1 VTQISP
7 RIAQDDSIHYSV
19 CPHGVTLNTFSL
31 PDSART
37 GVTGTDYHVTK
48 QWVQACVNCKH
59 VQQPDKFLEF
69 APLPYACPIEG
80 SSSYKICVS
89 GFVGPGRLRLIRV
102 IELLGATAQ
111 ETLSKS
117 STTTLIC
124 KKPEGDK
131 YKRAVAW
138 KIPVVSQAWLDGALK
153 SGVLPK
159 LDRGANLATV
169 DTSFDGAAYDRDRT
183 KYADDIVGDLPLSPS
198 DKLVNAYSLSSQRR
212 SQKPTPLPVQRES
225 TVAVSKPE
233 DRKVLGVASESWK
246 NSPAMKRRGANLRA
260 PPKTAASNSIS
271 ARPVF
276 DTAEAVA
283 CLDQETDSL
292 GPIEQGAVLAGGA
305 GAGESSSVNHIEPDR
320 ATTGS
325 NPDASGAPTASA
337 ANESSEESESSVRNQ
352 GNMGGQ
358 TGHITESEEGLES
371 RPALVGGRTE
381 EVQPAAVPDTSTEA
395 DLSLLVDQCKA
406 KMIEISSKCSSDD
419 RSFGLSVD
427 ESGSPQMSP
436 TSSRGSAPTGRST
449 LARRA
454 KRSEVDCDATERP
467 EDRSMEQTANVSAS
481 GFSANRSSRQKRRI
495 KSPGACLTKRTR
507 KLSGL
512 TGTLDG
518 INTLDTGTISRSEP
532 NPE

>member
-1 VTQISP
+1 
-7 RIAQDDSIHYSV
+7 
-19 CPHGVTLNTFSL
+19 
-31 PDSART
+31 
-37 GVTGTDYHVTK
+37 
-48 QWVQACVNCKH
+48 
-59 VQQPDKFLEF
+59 
-69 APLPYACPIEG
+69 
-80 SSSYKICVS
+80 
-89 GFVGPGRLRLIRV
+89 
-102 IELLGATAQ
+102 
-111 ETLSKS
+111 
-117 STTTLIC
+117 
-124 KKPEGDK
+124 
-131 YKRAVAW
+131 
-138 KIPVVSQAWLDGALK
+138 
-153 SGVLPK
+153 
-159 LDRGANLATV
+159 
-169 DTSFDGAAYDRDRT
+169 
-183 KYADDIVGDLPLSPS
+183 
-198 DKLVNAYSLSSQRR
+198 
-212 SQKPTPLPVQRES
+212 
-225 TVAVSKPE
+225 
-233 DRKVLGVASESWK
+233 
-246 NSPAMKRRGANLRA
+246 
-260 PPKTAASNSIS
+260 
-271 ARPVF
+271 
-276 DTAEAVA
+276 
-283 CLDQETDSL
+283 
-292 GPIEQGAVLAGGA
+292 VLAGGA